1 MSWPQRAVGLAC
13 ALFVPAATLGCEL
26 MLSEHRSGRELLRL
40 PLDSDAPGLRLAF
53 EHSVLGTTV
62 VDRYVMRPQAYLVE
76 ESFEGEGYGLPHAAG
91 PGEELLRSGA
101 GWRLKLDRLVQ
112 PLVVRPLPAQ
122 RMRLLLPDAP
132 LLLASLS
139 QEAVEL
145 RAVGCPQP

>member
-1 MSWPQRAVGLAC
+1 MSWAQRAVGLAC
-13 ALFVPAATLGCEL
+13 ALIAPATAAGCEL

-40 PLDSDAPGLRLAF
+40 PLDPDAPGLRLAF

-91 PGEELLRSGA
+91 LGEELLREGA
-101 GWRLKLDRLVQ
+101 GWRLTLDRLVQ

-122 RMRLLLPDAP
+122 RMRLLLPGAP

-139 QEAVEL
+139 QDAVEL
-145 RAVGCPQP
+145 RALGCPQR